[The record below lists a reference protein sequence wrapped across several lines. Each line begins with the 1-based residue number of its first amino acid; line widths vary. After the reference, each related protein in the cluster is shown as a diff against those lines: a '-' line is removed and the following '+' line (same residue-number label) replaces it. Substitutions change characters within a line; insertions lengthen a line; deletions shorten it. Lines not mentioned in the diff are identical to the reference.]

1 MDPGR
6 TGVEKNLRNM
16 TREAFRKRKAGRKN
30 SRKSMSEKAAG
41 KMRKKKKAA
50 PPGYFLPGP
59 PLIMTI
65 MVHME

>member
-1 MDPGR
+1 
-6 TGVEKNLRNM
+6 M